1 MLLLFH
7 QASPWHHPHLFLGPE
22 FVTPILGGIVEMVK
36 DPYGF
41 WEKQRKYSCPGMSW
55 HR

>member
-1 MLLLFH
+1 ME
-7 QASPWHHPHLFLGPE
+7 PHLSLGPE